1 MLRRMEIMKTYD
13 RVHEQIRKEKKRID
27 DAIRKNQEF
36 RKKCLDAL
44 EICQMQFNLATRGIA

>member
-1 MLRRMEIMKTYD
+1 MKTYD
-13 RVHEQIRKEKKRID
+13 RVHEQIIKEKKRID